1 MKTPRLIPQAEDQK
15 ELKEELTDR
24 LPFARRKFEF
34 LGWSWRFRRM
44 RTEGKELPDSRL
56 QTNRFTIRWKALHPR
71 NISVIYLYAATFALF
86 SIWVPETWL
95 STLTHKTILNQE
107 AVRIVVSLGLIAPLA
122 AGVFDLSIGGVISLS
137 SMLVSWLIING
148 GMSIWAACL
157 ITLGTGA
164 LIGALNAFLILK
176 IKIDSFIT
184 TLGMSSI
191 LYALAS
197 AISNGKMIFGFD
209 QSFKNIGRFNL
220 VGIEANIFYAL
231 LFGIIMWWFLENT
244 SGGRYLFATGGNREA
259 ARLAGVSTNFYI
271 TSALILSATVAALGG
286 ILITSKISS
295 GSPTVGPP
303 FLLPAFAAV
312 FFGSTQFI
320 GRFNVAGTFLAVLV
334 LSSGVKGLQLAG
346 VTALWVDDLFF
357 GLALILA
364 VGFSTYRRKVYG
376 GERRWW
382 RREENETGMIF
393 GMRLPFGWR
402 KPHSKKNLEE
412 WWYDPDDKQ
421 GHHTKPE

>member
-1 MKTPRLIPQAEDQK
+1 M
-15 ELKEELTDR
+15 
-24 LPFARRKFEF
+24 
-34 LGWSWRFRRM
+34 GSV
-44 RTEGKELPDSRL
+44 PDHLR
-56 QTNRFTIRWKALHPR
+56 NR
-71 NISVIYLYAATFALF
+71 
-86 SIWVPETWL
+86 
-95 STLTHKTILNQE
+95 
-107 AVRIVVSLGLIAPLA
+107 G
-122 AGVFDLSIGGVISLS
+122 
-137 SMLVSWLIING
+137 
-148 GMSIWAACL
+148 
-157 ITLGTGA
+157 

-209 QSFKNIGRFNL
+209 QSFKNIARLNL

-393 GMRLPFGWR
+393 GMRLPLAGENPIPR
-402 KPHSKKNLEE
+402 RTSKSGGMIRMTSKDITPNRNNSC
-412 WWYDPDDKQ
+412 
-421 GHHTKPE
+421 H

>member
-1 MKTPRLIPQAEDQK
+1 MKTPRLHPQPEDRK
-15 ELKEELTDR
+15 EVKEELTDR
-24 LPFARRKFEF
+24 LPYARRKFEL
-34 LGWSWRFRRM
+34 LGWGWRFRQM
-44 RTEGKELPDSRL
+44 RTKGKELPDSRL
-56 QTNRFTIRWKALHPR
+56 TTNRFTFRWKTLHPR
-71 NISVIYLYAATFALF
+71 NISVIYLYLVTFALF
-86 SIWVPETWL
+86 SLWVPETWL

-107 AVRIVVSLGLIAPLA
+107 AVRIIVSLGLIAPLA

-137 SMLVSWLIING
+137 SMLVSWLILKG
-148 GMSIWAACL
+148 GFSIWSACL
-157 ITLGTGA
+157 IALGTGV
-164 LIGALNAFLILK
+164 LVGALNAFLILK

-197 AISNGKMIFGFD
+197 AISSGKMLFGFD
-209 QSFKNIGRFNL
+209 KAFKNIARFNIEG
-220 VGIEANIFYAL
+220 VEANIFYAL
-231 LFGIIMWWFLENT
+231 LFGAVLWWFLEST
-244 SGGRYLFATGGNREA
+244 PGGRYLFATGGNREA

-271 TSALILSATVAALGG
+271 TASLILSSTVAALGG

-382 RREENETGMIF
+382 RREENETGTIL
-393 GMRLPFGWR
+393 GLRLPFGLKR
-402 KPHSKKNLEE
+402 PHSKKNLKE
-412 WWYDPDDKQ
+412 WWYDPDDQQ
-421 GHHTKPE
+421 GHHIKPE

>member
-1 MKTPRLIPQAEDQK
+1 M
-15 ELKEELTDR
+15 
-24 LPFARRKFEF
+24 
-34 LGWSWRFRRM
+34 
-44 RTEGKELPDSRL
+44 
-56 QTNRFTIRWKALHPR
+56 
-71 NISVIYLYAATFALF
+71 F

-164 LIGALNAFLILK
+164 LIGAFNAFLILK

-209 QSFKNIGRFNL
+209 QSFKNIARFNL

-320 GRFNVAGTFLAVLV
+320 G
-334 LSSGVKGLQLAG
+334 
-346 VTALWVDDLFF
+346 
-357 GLALILA
+357 
-364 VGFSTYRRKVYG
+364 
-376 GERRWW
+376 
-382 RREENETGMIF
+382 
-393 GMRLPFGWR
+393 
-402 KPHSKKNLEE
+402 
-412 WWYDPDDKQ
+412 
-421 GHHTKPE
+421 